1 MRAFLNLVA
10 LAVLGPPALIV
21 LANLIRSDHRWPDI
35 LIQFTAPALMA
46 TVVVTVVYALL
57 RLKWPALAGVVVAA
71 GLLFCVWPQW
81 FPKGPELPEDAPT
94 IRVYSANVWI
104 GNTDVTAM
112 RRSIEAADPDVVMLI
127 ELGAE
132 PRAQLDI
139 LLEGYPHRTETVVDP
154 SRLERAVIAARF
166 PLEEFG
172 RRADGVH
179 AMMARGQSPI
189 GPINFVVA
197 HLTRPWPYEYQW
209 GQLTQVQALTARVKP
224 LNEPVVIAGD
234 FNSVTTGRVGRMIQ
248 ADMELH
254 PAPGWPG
261 TWPSQVPS
269 FAGITIDQVYLSRS
283 LAVRSR
289 RLGPPNGSD
298 HRPVITEIGRLTA
311 AGALAPPSRKQD

>member
-1 MRAFLNLVA
+1 MRAFLNLLA

-21 LANLIRSDHRWPDI
+21 LANLIKSDHRWPDI
-35 LIQFTAPALMA
+35 LVQFSAPALVT
-46 TVVVTVVYALL
+46 TVVVTLAYALL
-57 RLKWPALAGVVVAA
+57 RLKWPVLAGVAVTA
-71 GLLFCVWPQW
+71 GLMLCVWPQW
-81 FPKGPELPEDAPT
+81 FPKGPALAEGAPT

-104 GNTDVTAM
+104 RNTDIAAM
-112 RRSIEAADPDVVMLI
+112 RRSIEAADPDVIMLI

-132 PRAQLDI
+132 PRSKLDE
-139 LLEGYPHRTETVVDP
+139 LLKGYPHRTETVVDP
-154 SRLERAVIAARF
+154 SRMERAVIAARF

-189 GPINFVVA
+189 GPVTFVLA

-209 GQLTQVQALTARVKP
+209 GQLTQVQALTARTAAVQ
-224 LNEPVVIAGD
+224 EPIVLAGD

-248 ADMELH
+248 ADMDLH

-261 TWPSQVPS
+261 TWPSQIPS
-269 FAGITIDQVYLSRS
+269 FAGMTIDQVYLSKS

-289 RLGPPNGSD
+289 KLGEPNGSD

-311 AGALAPPSRKQD
+311 AGAMP